1 MNQNKELSETADS
14 LHTPRIL
21 TIGVYGYNE
30 EAFFQALQV
39 AGVDTF
45 CDIRSRRGVR
55 GATYAFANSKRLQA
69 RLAKLGIKY
78 HHLPELAPT
87 AEIREHQKSADK
99 AAKIAKRKRTVLDQ
113 SFIKAYQD
121 EILTAFDAR
130 SFMQEMGGQAQV
142 IALFC
147 VEKEPEACHRSLV
160 AEELERELGLEVEHT
175 IP

>member
-1 MNQNKELSETADS
+1 MNPNKELSETADS
-14 LHTPRIL
+14 RHTPRIL
-21 TIGVYGYNE
+21 TIGVYGYSE
-30 EAFFQALQV
+30 EAFFQALQG

-45 CDIRSRRGVR
+45 CDIRGRRGVR

-69 RLAKLGIKY
+69 RLAELGIKY

-87 AEIREHQKSADK
+87 AAIRERQKRADK
-99 AAKIAKRKRTVLDQ
+99 AAKVAKRKRAVLDQ
-113 SFIKAYQD
+113 SFVEAYQD

-160 AEELERELGLEVEHT
+160 AEELERELGLEVQHK